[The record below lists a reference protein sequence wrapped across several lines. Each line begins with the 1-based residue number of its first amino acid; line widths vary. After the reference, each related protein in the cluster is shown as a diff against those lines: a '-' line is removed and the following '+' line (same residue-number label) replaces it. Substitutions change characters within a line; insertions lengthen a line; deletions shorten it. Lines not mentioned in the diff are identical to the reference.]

1 MPATAT
7 ASKPAT
13 PSNAMNPKQLLPAA
27 ALAVLLATGCNKKSP
42 EVAAQLA
49 ELERKANE
57 AVEKQRQLEQQ
68 LAEQKLAAERDAI
81 ERERMQI
88 EEDRAELERQQGEAA
103 AAEAEQ
109 LRQREIDLA
118 ARESKVG
125 LIQSQLEEQEDA
137 IQRRDQ
143 ELSERDRELAGREAL
158 ALEDDN
164 RDEPA
169 APVGDYGMFY
179 DSLTAYGSW
188 FETPDYGYVWQPAI
202 VRDVSWRP
210 YTRGRWVC
218 TDRGWTWVSY
228 EPFGWATY
236 HYGRWALC
244 RGYGWIWVPGSV
256 WAPAWVSWRSGGSQI
271 GWAPL
276 PPESLAWN
284 GGWGSSVDA
293 TFCISPSWYCFVETR
308 YFCEPVYNHCLPYH
322 QNHVYFGQSSNCTN
336 IHERNRRIICGGPSY
351 GDIERQTARK
361 PPFYRIEEDRHG
373 RPGRD
378 MRARVEGNRLRVAA
392 PNLDVAWNEGLR
404 PNKIKGRM
412 ESVKVERQEEL
423 RPEVADRFRQSREEN
438 RRKAEQSIAELGGM
452 EKFNQGRMQTLEN
465 NRRKVEESARRTET
479 PRDARPPTEPEKVAS
494 SENRKPE
501 ATGKRED
508 NPRTPSAIEGN
519 PQAREDTKRPGKATE
534 EVAGQARQREEA
546 AKVQDPSVN
555 RSTGPQ
561 TTPTRDRS
569 QPAGDTAARPARRDE
584 TPRTATPQERNPV
597 ADNAAER
604 IRRQRE
610 ESTTRPGGRE
620 EGPRPNPPAAGNRQS
635 QDDAAARMRQQQEE
649 QQAERARQ
657 QQQEAARQQQQEAAR
672 QREQARQQQLEEA
685 RREQQRQQQQEAAR
699 QREQARQQQME
710 EARREQQREQ
720 ARQQQMEEARREQQR
735 EQARQQQMEEARR
748 EQQREQARQ
757 QQMEE
762 ARREQQRE
770 QARQQQQEEA
780 RREQQREQAR
790 QQEEAQRQER
800 SRQEQRQEEERRGRN
815 R

>member
-1 MPATAT
+1 MPATAN

-27 ALAVLLATGCNKKSP
+27 ALAILLATGCNKQSP
-42 EVAAQLA
+42 EVTAQLA

-143 ELSERDRELAGREAL
+143 VLSERDRELAGREAL
-158 ALEDDN
+158 ALENDN
-164 RDEPA
+164 NDGPA

-293 TFCISPSWYCFVETR
+293 TFGISPSWYCFVETR

-378 MRARVEGNRLRVAA
+378 LRARVEGNRLRVAA
-392 PNLDVAWNEGLR
+392 PNLDAAWNEGLR

-465 NRRKVEESARRTET
+465 NRRKVEETARRTAT
-479 PRDARPPTEPEKVAS
+479 PRDARPPSEPGKVAS

-501 ATGKRED
+501 ATGKREED
-508 NPRTPSAIEGN
+508 PRTPPAIE
-519 PQAREDTKRPGKATE
+519 AREDATRPGRAPE
-534 EVAGQARQREEA
+534 EVAGQSRQREEA
-546 AKVQDPSVN
+546 AKVPDPSVN
-555 RSTGPQ
+555 RATGPQ
-561 TTPTRDRS
+561 TTPTRDRN
-569 QPAGDTAARPARRDE
+569 QPAGDTAARPGRRDE

-610 ESTTRPGGRE
+610 ETASRPGARE
-620 EGPRPNPPAAGNRQS
+620 ESPRTNPPAAGNRQT

-657 QQQEAARQQQQEAAR
+657 QQQEAARQ
-672 QREQARQQQLEEA
+672 REQARQQQIEEA
-685 RREQQRQQQQEAAR
+685 KREQARQQQQQEAAR

-735 EQARQQQMEEARR
+735 EQARQQQMEEN
-748 EQQREQARQ
+748 
-757 QQMEE
+757 
-762 ARREQQRE
+762 RREQQRE
-770 QARQQQQEEA
+770 QARQQQQEES
-780 RREQQREQAR
+780 RREQARQQQR

-800 SRQEQRQEEERRGRN
+800 SRQEQRQEEDRRGRN